1 MTIRPSLLA
10 ALPLALLA
18 AVAVDAAADRR
29 AFTHTYEYLTIA
41 DGETELQLYSDQR
54 RTTFGDD
61 AVETFGLRLEL
72 GHGIT
77 ERWEVALRHGF
88 EQTSG
93 PAVTDVVRLHLTDVE
108 LRTRYRF
115 ADRGDGPLDLAV
127 QARAAKLFGDSV
139 YVLEGEVILAR
150 DLGLATIAVQ
160 PIVRVAVGSDVA
172 GTDVELGWAAGVTYE
187 ASAAWKLGA
196 ETWGW
201 VVDELDVVEASA
213 GPAVSWQPTSRL
225 WVTVTAGFGLDDDTD
240 RLDVRGIVGLAL

>member
-1 MTIRPSLLA
+1 MAPPMTIRPSLLA

-139 YVLEGEVILAR
+139 YVLEGEVILAL

-172 GTDVELGWAAGVTYE
+172 GTDVELVDHPAPG
-187 ASAAWKLGA
+187 LGA
-196 ETWGW
+196 ELPRRRCLVG
-201 VVDELDVVEASA
+201 DAGRPAELDVGA
-213 GPAVSWQPTSRL
+213 GDVAADRD
-225 WVTVTAGFGLDDDTD
+225 AHD
-240 RLDVRGIVGLAL
+240 RL